1 MYIESRSYLLYLVFE
16 HTLDFIAHGFGAGLA
31 EMDAHLV
38 GSPSDFLYQ
47 HGGVLRRSGR
57 NCVCGLHGT
66 GVFAHDA
73 PFSGRDCAVRPK
85 SVVLTVN
92 NVLRRLFGGPG
103 IFLPKVFPVNP
114 VKEDRGAPFQDTVID
129 MGVGQV
135 GRVLQFAQ
143 LQVCGDDHGPA
154 AAVAAVNDE
163 KHLLHRILGAAL
175 YSASKASRFT
185 FRSTCCAFK

>member
-1 MYIESRSYLLYLVFE
+1 
-16 HTLDFIAHGFGAGLA
+16 
-31 EMDAHLV
+31 MDAHLV

-57 NCVCGLHGT
+57 NGVCGLHGT
-66 GVFAHDA
+66 GFFAHDA
-73 PFSGRDCAVRPK
+73 PFSGRGCAVRPK

-92 NVLRRLFGGPG
+92 NVLRRLFDGPG
-103 IFLPKVFPVNP
+103 IFLSKVFP

-129 MGVGQV
+129 TGVGQV

-163 KHLLHRILGAAL
+163 KH
-175 YSASKASRFT
+175 
-185 FRSTCCAFK
+185 